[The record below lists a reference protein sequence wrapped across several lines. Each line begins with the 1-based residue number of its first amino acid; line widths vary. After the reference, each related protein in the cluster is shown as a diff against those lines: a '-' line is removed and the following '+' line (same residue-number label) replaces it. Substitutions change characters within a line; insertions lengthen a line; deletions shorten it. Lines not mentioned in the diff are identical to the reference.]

1 MTSAPRHGAKHA
13 TFKANF
19 TRPTIVLDHTSQVD
33 SIECNEGKI
42 KVCFNSERLG
52 FSKAQ
57 STWTLKRF
65 NLATYHIGC
74 GDETSGLRS
83 YFLAENA
90 EFEPDSGCVQVSASP
105 LAYEDAIE
113 SGEIEWGTYREKG
126 NNEPVK
132 GHLAV
137 NKPSRRSSIV
147 AKPPPPLN
155 RRAPAPVLYRK
166 PPVPLPRRGAGMRH
180 YPVMPRQTNATNTTA
195 AEASPFGPD
204 FFDDYDD
211 TTAVC
216 LDLFPVLRRA
226 LLILAH

>member
-1 MTSAPRHGAKHA
+1 M
-13 TFKANF
+13 
-19 TRPTIVLDHTSQVD
+19 DHTNQIN
-33 SIECNEGKI
+33 SIQCNEGKI
-42 KVCFNSERLG
+42 KVCFNSEGLG
-52 FSKAQ
+52 FSKVQ

-65 NLATYHIGC
+65 NIATYHIGC

-90 EFEPDSGCVQVSASP
+90 DFEPDSGCVRVSASP

-147 AKPPPPLN
+147 AKPPPPPLS
-155 RRAPAPVLYRK
+155 RRTPAPVVYRK
-166 PPVPLPRRGAGMRH
+166 PPVRLPRRGAGMIH
-180 YPVMPRQTNATNTTA
+180 YLVMPRQTNATTT
-195 AEASPFGPD
+195 EASPFGPD
-204 FFDDYDD
+204 FFDDYED
-211 TTAVC
+211 TAAVS
-216 LDLFPVLRRA
+216 LTLSVFLQFIGSGNEA
-226 LLILAH
+226 TNFGS